1 MSSAS
6 NTQKP
11 RTPTWQK
18 VYYGLG
24 AFSVVSV
31 LMGVALSHEVLGI
44 YRGSVATSAEWAD
57 RAGGYSALSRVATL
71 ANGPGND
78 VFENKDIPGERAKL
92 EGYIADFEAKMVAA
106 RADVAAQPDPAR
118 RSALEAELIRADGA
132 FHEMTAAAHAIFAAF
147 EAGDVETAGS
157 QMAVMDRR
165 LADTSEALSALGYAV
180 QDIQK
185 AEFQAQLARADGAQA
200 WGYALVGLV
209 GLMVAGTLAYGAQL
223 GRVFRAAQD
232 EIARQRGETALL
244 LQHIDQGMT
253 TLSLDGAL
261 STERSAALS
270 RLLGVMD
277 ADQRLDEVLERA
289 DPAVAELFRMGWAML
304 AEDMLPYELVL
315 DQLPSRVEREGR
327 HLDLRYQPILERD
340 QLQRVLLVCTDV
352 TSEVERERAE
362 AAQRET
368 LALFDRISRDRLG
381 VAEFF
386 AEADRIARTLASGT
400 EETAVEKR
408 LIHTLKGNAGFY
420 GLSSLVEVCQAVET
434 EMEETEAPLTDA
446 GRAQLGATWDRV
458 RQTTRR
464 LLGEADG
471 QQIEIGDDDLQLMI
485 NAVLDRRPYAEI
497 ARRLEELR
505 LEPVKRRL
513 SRIADQT
520 RALTERLGKGEV
532 DVHIDDGGLRAD
544 PQRTASFWGSLIH
557 LVRNSVDHGFEA
569 PAEREAAGKG
579 PVPRLELRA
588 RREGEGVLVEIQDD
602 GRGISWERLAEKA
615 RAKGMAADRREDLVE
630 ALFADGLS
638 TAAQVTEISGRGVG
652 LGAVRA
658 EVRALGG
665 QIEVHSEPGAGA
677 LFRFRLPARALATA
691 AAA

>member
-1 MSSAS
+1 
-6 NTQKP
+6 
-11 RTPTWQK
+11 
-18 VYYGLG
+18 
-24 AFSVVSV
+24 
-31 LMGVALSHEVLGI
+31 MGVALSHEVLGI

-57 RAGGYSALSRVATL
+57 WAGGYSALSRVATL

-78 VFENKDIPGERAKL
+78 VFENKDIAGERAKL
-92 EGYIADFEAKMVAA
+92 EGYIADFEAKMKTA
-106 RADVAAQPDPAR
+106 RADVAAQPFPAR
-118 RSALEAELIRADGA
+118 RSAMEAELIRADGA

-157 QMAVMDRR
+157 QMAAMDRR

-185 AEFQAQLARADGAQA
+185 AEFQAQLARADGAQG

-270 RLLGVMD
+270 RLLGVTD
-277 ADQRLDEVLERA
+277 ADHRLDEVLERA
-289 DPAVAELFRMGWAML
+289 DPAVAEIFRMGWAML

-315 DQLPSRVEREGR
+315 DQLPSRVERDGR
-327 HLDLRYQPILERD
+327 HLDLRFQPILERD

-368 LALFDRISRDRLG
+368 LALFDRIARDRLG

-386 AEADRIARTLASGT
+386 AEADRIARTLASAT
-400 EETAVEKR
+400 EEAPIEKR

-420 GLSSLVEVCQAVET
+420 GLVSVVEVCQAVET
-434 EMEETEAPLTDA
+434 EMEETGAPLTDA

-464 LLGEADG
+464 LLGEGDG
-471 QQIEIGDDDLQLMI
+471 QQIEICDDELQVMI

-497 ARRLEELR
+497 ARKLEDLR
-505 LEPVKRRL
+505 LEPVKRRF

-520 RALTERLGKGEV
+520 RALTERLGKGDV

-544 PQRTASFWGSLIH
+544 AQRTAPFWGSLIH

-569 PAEREAAGKG
+569 ADEREAAGKT

-588 RREGEGVLVEIQDD
+588 RREGDGVLVEIQDD

-615 RAKGMAADRREDLVE
+615 RAKGMPAERHEDLIE

-658 EVRALGG
+658 EVKALGG

-677 LFRFRLPARALATA
+677 LFRFRLPARALTTASA
-691 AAA
+691 AA